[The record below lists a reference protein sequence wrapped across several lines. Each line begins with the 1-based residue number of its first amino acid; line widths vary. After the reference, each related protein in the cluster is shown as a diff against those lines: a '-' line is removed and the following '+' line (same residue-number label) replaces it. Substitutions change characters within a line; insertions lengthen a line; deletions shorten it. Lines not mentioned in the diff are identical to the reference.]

1 MNFNVITLFPEALMD
16 MLSFGVIG
24 RAIKDKHIKLRC
36 FNPRDWSDNKHRRV
50 DDRPF
55 GGGAGMLM
63 MYDPLYRTL
72 MAIKQQDADT
82 RVIYLSPQGQPLKQA
97 DCNQMAA
104 TMGSITLL
112 CGRYE
117 GVDQRFIDAHVDLEL
132 SLGDYVISGGE
143 LAAAVLIDAVSRQI
157 PGVLGDESSA
167 QDDSFMS
174 GKLGYP
180 QYTRSELL
188 GQSGVPEVLLSGDHQ
203 KIAAWRAAQALAK
216 TKQQRPDLMAG
227 TSEGES

>member
-1 MNFNVITLFPEALMD
+1 MKFNVITLFPEAVKN

-24 RAIKDKHIKLRC
+24 RAVEAGKIQIQY

-72 MAIKQQDADT
+72 MAIKEQDADT
-82 RVIYLSPQGQPLKQA
+82 RVVYLSPQGQPLKQV
-97 DCNQMAA
+97 DCNYLA
-104 TMGSITLL
+104 TVNSLTLL

-117 GVDQRFIDAHVDLEL
+117 GVDQRFIDRHVDMEL
-132 SLGDYVISGGE
+132 SIGDYVISGGE
-143 LAAAVLIDAVSRQI
+143 LAAAVMVDAVSRQLT
-157 PGVLGDESSA
+157 GVLGDESSA
-167 QDDSFMS
+167 QSDSFMT

-180 QYTRSELL
+180 QYTRSEIL
-188 GQSGVPEVLLSGDHQ
+188 GQSGVPTVLLSGDHK
-203 KIAAWRAAQALAK
+203 KIASWRAAQALAK

-227 TSEGES
+227 TSEGK

>member
-1 MNFNVITLFPEALMD
+1 MNFNVITLFPEALED

-24 RAIKDKHIKLRC
+24 RAIKDKRIKITF
-36 FNPRDWSDNKHRRV
+36 FNPRDWSENKHRRV

-72 MAIKQQDADT
+72 MAIKDQDADT
-82 RVIYLSPQGQPLKQA
+82 RVIYLSPQGRPLKQPV
-97 DCNQMAA
+97 CNQLA
-104 TMGSITLL
+104 TVNSITLL

-117 GVDQRFIDAHVDLEL
+117 GVDQRFIDEHVDQEL

-157 PGVLGDESSA
+157 PGVLGDETSA
-167 QDDSFMS
+167 QDDSFMT
-174 GKLGYP
+174 GHLGYP
-180 QYTRSELL
+180 QFTRSEIL
-188 GQSGVPEVLLSGDHQ
+188 GQSGVPEVLLSGDHK
-203 KIAAWRAAQALAK
+203 KIAAWRVAQALER
-216 TKQQRPDLMAG
+216 TKQRRPDLMEG
-227 TSEGES
+227 TSEGSQ

>member
-1 MNFNVITLFPEALMD
+1 MNYHVITLFPEALKE

-24 RAIKDKHIKLRC
+24 RAIRDKRINLRC
-36 FNPRDWSDNKHRRV
+36 YNPRDWSDNKHRRV

-72 MAIKQQDADT
+72 QAIKDQDVDT
-82 RVIYLSPQGQPLKQA
+82 RVIYLSPQGQPLVQA
-97 DCNQMAA
+97 NCNQLASVDSM
-104 TMGSITLL
+104 TLL

-117 GVDQRFIDAHVDLEL
+117 GVDQRFIDKHVDQEL

-143 LAAAVLIDAVSRQI
+143 LAAAVMIDAVSRQL

-167 QDDSFMS
+167 TSDSFMD
-174 GKLGYP
+174 GHLAYP
-180 QYTRSELL
+180 QYTRSEIL
-188 GQSGVPEVLLSGDHQ
+188 GQSGVPSVLLSGDHN
-203 KIAAWRAAQALAK
+203 KIAAWRAAQALER
-216 TKQQRPDLMAG
+216 TKQRRPDLMEG
-227 TSEGES
+227 TSEGS